1 MVKKARDFDK
11 SLNNGYIEAPYRLE
25 ENESINGQY
34 LEPVFFENENLIAES
49 LIPKLKSKDSKTLD
63 PFFFEE
69 QAEPVETKIPFC
81 SRV

>member
-1 MVKKARDFDK
+1 M
-11 SLNNGYIEAPYRLE
+11 
-25 ENESINGQY
+25 
-34 LEPVFFENENLIAES
+34 VFFENENLIAES

-69 QAEPVETKIPFC
+69 QADPVETKIPFC